1 MIQLVEQNWWLFVV
15 ALLIGIIVAWW
26 IFAINDRTRVD
37 TKLAR
42 DVLEEGAAPAERNKA
57 LIDAPPAVAKV
68 DPVAAPAPEAQPVPA
83 QPTQPAVGDD
93 LTRLKGVGPKLS
105 ALLHSLGV
113 FTFAQIASWSD
124 EDIDSIDA
132 RLGTFAGRIRRD
144 NWPEQARFLANGDTQ
159 GFEDRFG
166 KL

>member
-1 MIQLVEQNWWLFVV
+1 MTELVEQNWWLFVV

-26 IFAINDRTRVD
+26 IFAINDKTRVE

-42 DVLEEGAAPAERNKA
+42 DVLDEGAAPAERNKA
-57 LIDAPPAVAKV
+57 LIDAPPA
-68 DPVAAPAPEAQPVPA
+68 AARPDLIPTPTPEAVAVPA
-83 QPTQPAVGDD
+83 RSMEGDD

-105 ALLHSLGV
+105 SLLHTLGV

-124 EDIDSIDA
+124 EDIDRIDTQ
-132 RLGTFAGRIRRD
+132 LGSFSGRIRRD
-144 NWPEQARFLANGDTQ
+144 NWPEQARFLADGDKQ